1 MLSRALLALGCAM
14 LLAAAAPAW
23 AAERPILVEL
33 FTSEG
38 CSSCPPADALLE
50 ELAKRRDV
58 LALSMHVDYWDGLG
72 WKDRFSSA
80 ALTAR
85 QRDYAGLLDIATVYT
100 PQMVVDGRWQAVGS
114 DKAAVG
120 EALAAAARDR
130 AGLAAT
136 LSFAAG
142 QAHVAIAAN
151 PAASAGKPASVV
163 LIGFDRRASDA
174 VRGGENDGRALS
186 YVDVVRGIARIG
198 EFGGDRADLAVAVP
212 WRAERL
218 AAIVQAADGRVL
230 GIAVADAPSP

>member
-72 WKDRFSSA
+72 WRDRFSSA

-85 QRDYAGLLDIATVYT
+85 QRDYAGLFDIATVYT
-100 PQMVVDGRWQAVGS
+100 PQLVVDRRSVPTGR
-114 DKAAVG
+114 
-120 EALAAAARDR
+120 R
-130 AGLAAT
+130 
-136 LSFAAG
+136 
-142 QAHVAIAAN
+142 
-151 PAASAGKPASVV
+151 
-163 LIGFDRRASDA
+163 
-174 VRGGENDGRALS
+174 
-186 YVDVVRGIARIG
+186 
-198 EFGGDRADLAVAVP
+198 
-212 WRAERL
+212 
-218 AAIVQAADGRVL
+218 
-230 GIAVADAPSP
+230 